1 MSLSYNRICLV
12 GNPNTGKSSLF
23 NQLTGLQQHIGNFP
37 GVTVEKK
44 VGVCTL
50 KNGQQIELIDLP
62 GTYSL
67 IPQSEDER
75 VVYELLAK
83 ESHPERP
90 QQIICVIDVSNLERN
105 LLLFTQLYDQN
116 WPLTVA
122 LTMTDYL
129 NQNDLQSIQAKL
141 EASFPDVRFVAVN
154 PRIGDGI
161 DLLKETLITTPALL
175 DRNKFGEMAIKDL
188 VNNNVLQR
196 RDAQSRYRRIA
207 LLLGDWNP
215 KGSASQKKATISNW
229 DRFLVHPIYG
239 YLLLLALLLV
249 IFQVVF
255 QVASYPM
262 DWIDGAFG
270 ELAQI
275 VKNQLPQGP
284 FTDLI
289 TDGIIPGIGGV
300 MVFIP
305 QITLLFFFL
314 AMLEESG
321 YMARIVFMT
330 DRLLRPFGLSGRSV
344 IPLISSAACAI
355 PGVMAARSIPNY
367 KDKLITIFVA
377 PLMSCS
383 ARIPVYTVL
392 IALVI
397 PSIHWGPFNVQGLV
411 LFALY
416 GLGLITALMAALV
429 MKFVIRAKDPNFLL
443 MEMPMYRWPRWS
455 QVSISIWNKVKVF
468 VLDAGKVIL
477 AISILLWG
485 LASYGP
491 SQRME
496 NALREIH
503 THDHE
508 WSESELEKAEAN
520 ARLENSYIGI
530 MGKTIEPAIAPLGY
544 DWKIGIALITSF
556 AAREV
561 FVGSMATIY
570 SVNSDGEGDSG
581 LLDKMRAETT
591 ETGEPRYN
599 LATGLSLMV
608 FYAYA
613 MQCMA
618 TLAVVRRETNSWK
631 WPILQLL
638 AMGALAYLGAWF
650 TYTIFQ

>member
-1 MSLSYNRICLV
+1 
-12 GNPNTGKSSLF
+12 
-23 NQLTGLQQHIGNFP
+23 
-37 GVTVEKK
+37 
-44 VGVCTL
+44 
-50 KNGQQIELIDLP
+50 
-62 GTYSL
+62 
-67 IPQSEDER
+67 
-75 VVYELLAK
+75 
-83 ESHPERP
+83 
-90 QQIICVIDVSNLERN
+90 
-105 LLLFTQLYDQN
+105 
-116 WPLTVA
+116 
-122 LTMTDYL
+122 
-129 NQNDLQSIQAKL
+129 
-141 EASFPDVRFVAVN
+141 
-154 PRIGDGI
+154 
-161 DLLKETLITTPALL
+161 
-175 DRNKFGEMAIKDL
+175 
-188 VNNNVLQR
+188 
-196 RDAQSRYRRIA
+196 
-207 LLLGDWNP
+207 
-215 KGSASQKKATISNW
+215 
-229 DRFLVHPIYG
+229 
-239 YLLLLALLLV
+239 
-249 IFQVVF
+249 
-255 QVASYPM
+255 
-262 DWIDGAFG
+262 
-270 ELAQI
+270 
-275 VKNQLPQGP
+275 
-284 FTDLI
+284 
-289 TDGIIPGIGGV
+289 
-300 MVFIP
+300 
-305 QITLLFFFL
+305 
-314 AMLEESG
+314 MLEESG

-397 PSIHWGPFNVQGLV
+397 PSVHWGPFNVQGLV

-477 AISILLWG
+477 AISILLWV

-496 NALREIH
+496 NALNEIH
-503 THDHE
+503 THDQE
-508 WSESELEKAEAN
+508 WSQSELEKAEAN

-570 SVNSDGEGDSG
+570 SVNSDGEEDSG

-631 WPILQLL
+631 WPLLQLL